1 MKSWDIITVTYNS
14 AEQIQRNWE
23 WFFNHNSQIN
33 WIVVDNGSSDNSVEV
48 ARNLGAKVIPLKE
61 NVGFSKAN
69 NIAVAASSSEFILF
83 ANPDL
88 AVKQED
94 LERLEKTLGIYPG
107 ICSPQLLNLDS
118 SLQNNG
124 RGIPYLT
131 AKMAH
136 RGFPFLNSLSTST
149 QYIVDVEDNKVTKV
163 QWIMGASVATQRL
176 VFQKIGEWN
185 ENYFIYYEDH
195 DLGLRSTA
203 LGFNVTVDSTLKWKH
218 EWARETKKLNV
229 RAWKYEFK
237 SAFYFYLHH
246 PSYLR

>member
-1 MKSWDIITVTYNS
+1 MKNWDIITVTYNS
-14 AEQIQRNWE
+14 EEQIQRNWK
-23 WFFNHNSQIN
+23 WFFNHRNQIN
-33 WIVVDNGSSDNSVEV
+33 WIVVDNGSSDNSVRV
-48 ARNLGAKVIPLKE
+48 ARSLGARVMPLGE
-61 NVGFSKAN
+61 NIGFSKAN
-69 NIAVAASSSEFILF
+69 NIAVKDSESEFILF

-94 LERLEKTLGIYPG
+94 LERLEKTLRLYPG

-118 SLQNNG
+118 SPQKNA
-124 RGIPYLT
+124 RGVPYLT

-136 RGFPFLNSLSTST
+136 RGFPFLKSLSTSR
-149 QYIVDVEDNKVTKV
+149 QYIADVEDNKVTKV
-163 QWIMGASVATQRL
+163 RWLMGASVATERQ
-176 VFQKIGEWN
+176 VFQKIGLWD

-218 EWARETKKLNV
+218 EWARETKKLNL
-229 RAWKYEFK
+229 RAWKYELK

-246 PSYLR
+246 PSCLR